1 MPCGLGALGVGGG
14 LLGGGPMVRQ
24 EVVELVGG
32 VVADAGDDVFE
43 VGENIEVMAFG
54 GLGDR
59 KNDRCGSAP
68 IIASE
73 EEPVFSAQGKGAHP
87 LFGDIIINRK
97 ITVLGIN
104 H

>member
-1 MPCGLGALGVGGG
+1 
-14 LLGGGPMVRQ
+14 
-24 EVVELVGG
+24 
-32 VVADAGDDVFE
+32 
-43 VGENIEVMAFG
+43 MAFG